1 VENGLGYEMVLNMLF
16 HQIMKHNLNFFLEA
30 YGVRDF
36 LGVANLQL
44 RSIYPDDDA
53 SLSYQFL
60 I

>member
-1 VENGLGYEMVLNMLF
+1 MGLNMLF